1 MPQLFVRSGDTLTK
15 LAEEDLTEAE
25 GLQTWL
31 ADNPELLAGE
41 EMEPD
46 DPRRF
51 LLVRREAPMA
61 GLALD
66 HLFVD
71 QEAVPTLVETK
82 KASNREARRQ
92 VVAQMLDYASEAA
105 ITWSGDMLKGWFEQ
119 RCESSGLDAEQE
131 LAQFKPD
138 LEDHGEFWQRAKEN
152 LRDGKVR
159 LIFACDEI
167 PSSLRRIIEFLN
179 ERMDPTSVLGLE
191 VRRHHAEGVEIF
203 SSTLVGATERARAI
217 KGGQKPQWDED
228 SFLAELE
235 AKRGS
240 AEVQV
245 ARELIEWARV
255 ELPRLTWG
263 TGAQTGSF
271 FPVLDH
277 AGRDY
282 WPISLQ
288 TDGRVT
294 IEFAGLSRRG
304 RTPFDD
310 VRQRR
315 EFVRRLNE
323 TAGVAIPEDAVDKR
337 PRVRLAVLAA
347 SPEALDSFKAALD
360 WFCETVRSHPGDHA
374 NE

>member
-1 MPQLFVRSGDTLTK
+1 MPQLFVKSGDTLTK

-51 LLVRREAPMA
+51 LLVRREAPVA

-71 QEAVPTLVETK
+71 QEAVPTFVETK
-82 KASNREARRQ
+82 KASNRETRRQ

-159 LIFACDEI
+159 LIFASDEI
-167 PSSLRRIIEFLN
+167 PSSLQRIIEFLN

-191 VRRHHAEGVEIF
+191 VRRHHAAGAEIF
-203 SSTLVGATERARAI
+203 SSRLVGATERARAI
-217 KGGQKPQWDED
+217 KGGPRKPPAIPALIKNGKLKDGDEIWLLRSKLPAPIRPPAD
-228 SFLAELE
+228 DD
-235 AKRGS
+235 
-240 AEVQV
+240 
-245 ARELIEWARV
+245 
-255 ELPRLTWG
+255 PRLRLTLKLDG
-263 TGAQTGSF
+263 STATLVYQPSGQGAQELTPSMAPSAVRKVFEPSYEGPKYQAVIDAF
-271 FPVLDH
+271 ALEPGGPNLGQI
-277 AGRDY
+277 A
-282 WPISLQ
+282 
-288 TDGRVT
+288 
-294 IEFAGLSRRG
+294 IESG
-304 RTPFDD
+304 
-310 VRQRR
+310 
-315 EFVRRLNE
+315 
-323 TAGVAIPEDAVDKR
+323 
-337 PRVRLAVLAA
+337 A
-347 SPEALDSFKAALD
+347 SSDEQ
-360 WFCETVRSHPGDHA
+360 
-374 NE
+374 